1 MQVRLFG
8 ELEAEQ
14 AGVPVPVHG
23 AKQRAL
29 LALLALRAGQPVSAD
44 QLIDALWGDG
54 QAAHPANALQA
65 QIGQLRRTL
74 GAAAVITTDAGYA
87 LDVGPDDVDAARFEQ
102 LVAKGRRLFEE
113 GEIALASTAL
123 GEALRLRRGEP
134 LTEFA
139 YSGFADAE
147 RARLEELLLV
157 AIETRVEADLMLGRH
172 GELVGELEALC
183 REHPLRE
190 RLRELLMLALYRAGR
205 QAEALRA
212 YTEARDYLVDELG
225 IDPGPA
231 LRELEARILAQDP
244 SLAAA
249 GPAGLAAVPVPMATG
264 NLREQLSS
272 FVGRSAELEELSEAV
287 RSGRL
292 VTLIGPGG
300 VGKTRLAVEAAA
312 ALREEHRDGAWLVE
326 FASVTEPDGVARAV
340 AGALGAAAA
349 GLIGPPSPDSTV
361 ELIVR
366 YLAGRSL
373 VVVFDNC
380 EHVIDQAAALAETL
394 AGTVPGL
401 RLIATSREPLGVPG
415 EVLVPVGPLALPA
428 AVELFVDRARAVR
441 PGFTADGHT
450 RPVIDD
456 ICRRLDG
463 LPLAVE
469 LASARLRSLTL
480 ATLAERLDDRFRLLT
495 VGARTALPRQQT
507 LRAVVDWSY
516 DLLFEDERRLFA
528 RLSVF
533 VGGCDLGAA
542 EAVCAD
548 DQVPTGE
555 VLDVVSRLVDK
566 SLVAVPNAGRDARFI
581 QLQTLWEYGRDRLGE
596 SGEVDAVCARHGAYY
611 RQMAQEAHEG
621 LRGATGPMWRERL
634 TAELGNLRAALD
646 WFIARGDAD
655 AALSLASGMAWLWVI
670 NSDFVEGARW
680 LGDALGATG
689 PRRPEL
695 AATAQ
700 VLHGYFVCGY
710 FAGMALSPAA
720 AVLECEEA
728 VAALTI
734 SDDRVRRAEA
744 LVLCATVLMRAHEF
758 ERSLDAL
765 SEAHDLLEPAV
776 HGWQLALH
784 DLIVAWNLALL
795 GRLDDAEQAAHSSVK
810 RFDAQGEVWLP
821 VDSLSILALI
831 TEAQDDLDGASATC
845 EALLERSRAAGQR
858 GYVLFSLLRLAA
870 LRGRQGDDAAADGL
884 YEEAIAY
891 SFNPSVSADA
901 MVGQAAAA
909 RRLGDL
915 PRARALL
922 DAAGSYYRD
931 LDLPG
936 GRTAVLAGL
945 VWWAVSAGKTDDA
958 MVFAADAS
966 QAGAASRDPA
976 IQLLA
981 ETAVAAVRALADPTR
996 PNVEALVALAQQRA
1010 QSLSYRSLTSFTD
1023 EPDVTALVARLAL
1036 PDPSAET
1043 RRGRP
1048 PRAGSAPS

>member
-1 MQVRLFG
+1 MRFFG
-8 ELEAEQ
+8 EFEAVE
-14 AGVPVPVHG
+14 AGVPVPVRG
-23 AKQRAL
+23 AKQRTV
-29 LALLALRAGQPVSAD
+29 LALLALHRGEPVSAD
-44 QLIDALWGDG
+44 RLIDALWGDG
-54 QAAHPANALQA
+54 RVANPVNALQA

-74 GAAAVITTDAGYA
+74 GATAIVTSDAGYA
-87 LDVGPDDVDAARFEQ
+87 LDIGPDDVDAARFEQ
-102 LVAKGRRLFEE
+102 LVAKGRRLLEE
-113 GEIALASTAL
+113 GETALASTTL

-139 YSGFADAE
+139 YAGFADAE
-147 RARLEELLLV
+147 RAHLAELTLV
-157 AIETRVEADLMLGRH
+157 AIETRVEADLALGRH

-190 RLRELLMLALYRAGR
+190 RLWELLMLALYRAGR
-205 QAEALRA
+205 QAEALGA
-212 YTEARDYLVDELG
+212 YTEARGLLVNQLG

-249 GPAGLAAVPVPMATG
+249 GPAALEAVPAPMATG
-264 NLREQLSS
+264 NLRERLSS
-272 FVGRSAELEELSEAV
+272 FVGRTAELQELSEAV
-287 RSGRL
+287 RSSRL

-312 ALREEHRDGAWLVE
+312 ILRQEHRDGVWLVE
-326 FASVTEPDGVARAV
+326 FASVTEPEGVAPAV
-340 AGALGAAAA
+340 AGALGAAVV
-349 GLIGPPSPDSTV
+349 GLVGPPSPDSTV

-366 YLAGRSL
+366 FLAGRSL

-380 EHVIDQAAALAETL
+380 EHVIDQTAALAETL

-415 EVLVPVGPLALPA
+415 EVLVSVGPLAMSA

-469 LASARLRSLTL
+469 LAAARLRSLTL

-533 VGGCDLGAA
+533 TGGCDLDAA

-548 DQVPTGE
+548 DQVPAGE
-555 VLDVVSRLVDK
+555 ILDILSRLVDK
-566 SLVAVPNAGRDARFI
+566 SLVGRPDAGRDARFS
-581 QLQTLWEYGRDRLGE
+581 QLQTLWQYGRDRLNE
-596 SGEVDAVCARHGAYY
+596 SGEAGAMCARHGAYY
-611 RQMAQEAHEG
+611 RQMAEDAHEG

-634 TAELGNLRAALD
+634 TSELGNLRTALD

-655 AALSLASGMAWLWVI
+655 AALSLVSGMAWLWFI

-700 VLHGYFVCGY
+700 VWHGYFVC
-710 FAGMALSPAA
+710 MAYSPAA
-720 AVLECEEA
+720 AVPECD
-728 VAALTI
+728 AALATLRT
-734 SDDRVRRAEA
+734 SDDRDRRTEA
-744 LVLCATVLMRAHEF
+744 LLFSGTVLMRALES
-758 ERSLDAL
+758 ERSLAAL
-765 SEAHDLLEPAV
+765 SEAHELLEPAK
-776 HGWQLALH
+776 HGWLLAYH
-784 DLIVAWNLALL
+784 DWIVAENLTLL
-795 GRLDDAEQAAHSSVK
+795 GQFDDAEPAARSGVEG
-810 RFDAQGEVWLP
+810 FDAQGEVWMSVGPLH
-821 VDSLSILALI
+821 ILAGI
-831 TEAQDDLDGASATC
+831 AAARGDLEEASAAY

-858 GYVLFSLLRLAA
+858 DFVMFSLQRLSA
-870 LRGRQGDDAAADGL
+870 LRAKQGNDAAADGV
-884 YEEAIAY
+884 YEEAIAR
-891 SFNPSVSADA
+891 SFNPSVSADL
-901 MVGQAAAA
+901 MVGQAAVA
-909 RRLGDL
+909 RRLGDRA
-915 PRARALL
+915 RARALL
-922 DAAGSYYRD
+922 DAAGTYYQNVGH
-931 LDLPG
+931 PAG
-936 GRTAVLAGL
+936 QTGVLAGL
-945 VWWAVSAGKTDDA
+945 AWWALSAGQADDA
-958 MVFAADAS
+958 MVFAADAC
-966 QAGAASRDPA
+966 QAAAASGDPA
-976 IQLLA
+976 VQLLA
-981 ETAVAAVRALADPTR
+981 DTAVAAVRALADPTR
-996 PNVEALVALAQQRA
+996 PNAEAFIALAQRRA
-1010 QSLSYRSLTSFTD
+1010 QDLPYGSLTSFTD
-1023 EPDVTALVARLAL
+1023 VPDAAALAARLAL
-1036 PDPSAET
+1036 PSRSAAT
-1043 RRGRP
+1043 RR
-1048 PRAGSAPS
+1048 

>member
-8 ELEAEQ
+8 ELEAVA
-14 AGVPVPVHG
+14 AGVPVPVRG

-29 LALLALRAGQPVSAD
+29 LALLALRPGQPVSAD
-44 QLIDALWGDG
+44 RLIDVLWGDG

-74 GAAAVITTDAGYA
+74 GPAAILTTEAGYA
-87 LDVGPDDVDAARFEQ
+87 LDAGPEDVDVVHFEQ
-102 LVAKGRRLFEE
+102 LAAKGRHLFEE
-113 GEIALASTAL
+113 GETALASTTL
-123 GEALRLRRGEP
+123 NEALRLRRGEP

-139 YSGFADAE
+139 YAGFADAE
-147 RARLEELLLV
+147 RAHLADLTLV
-157 AIETRVEADLMLGRH
+157 AIETRAEADLALGRH

-183 REHPLRE
+183 RAHPLRE
-190 RLRELLMLALYRAGR
+190 RLWELLMLALYRAGR

-212 YTEARDYLVDELG
+212 YTDARDRLVDELG

-249 GPAGLAAVPVPMATG
+249 GPAGLAVVPAPMATG
-264 NLREQLSS
+264 NLREPLSS
-272 FVGRSAELEELSEAV
+272 FVGRSAELQELSEAV
-287 RSGRL
+287 RSSRL

-312 ALREEHRDGAWLVE
+312 MLRQEQRDGAWLVE
-326 FASVTEPDGVARAV
+326 FASVTEPDGVAPAV
-340 AGALGAAAA
+340 AGALGAATA
-349 GLIGPPSPDSTV
+349 GLAGPPSPASTV

-373 VVVFDNC
+373 LVVFDNC
-380 EHVIDQAAALAETL
+380 EHVIGQAAALAETL

-428 AVELFVDRARAVR
+428 AAELFADRARAVR

-469 LASARLRSLTL
+469 LAAARLRSLTL
-480 ATLAERLDDRFRLLT
+480 ATLAERLEDRFRLLT

-533 VGGCDLGAA
+533 AGGCDLDAA

-548 DQVPTGE
+548 GQVPAGE
-555 VLDVVSRLVDK
+555 VLDILSRLVDK
-566 SLVAVPNAGRDARFI
+566 SLVAAPDAGRDARFV
-581 QLQTLWEYGRDRLGE
+581 QLQTLWQYGRDRLDE
-596 SGEVDAVCARHGAYY
+596 SGEVDAVCARHAAYY
-611 RQMAQEAHEG
+611 RQMAEDAHEG

-634 TAELGNLRAALD
+634 TSELGNLRAALD
-646 WFIARGDAD
+646 WFLARGDAD
-655 AALSLASGMAWLWVI
+655 AALSLASGMAWLWFI
-670 NSDFVEGARW
+670 NSDAVEGARW
-680 LGDALGATG
+680 LGDALGVKG
-689 PRRPEL
+689 PRCPEL

-710 FAGMALSPAA
+710 FVGMALSPAA

-728 VAALTI
+728 VAALMT
-734 SDDRVRRAEA
+734 SGDRARRAEA
-744 LVLCATVLMRAHEF
+744 LVLCATVLMRAQEF

-765 SEAHDLLEPAV
+765 SQAHDLLEPAA

-784 DLIVAWNLALL
+784 DLIAAWNLALM
-795 GRLDDAEQAAHSSVK
+795 GRLDDAEPAAHSSVE
-810 RFDAQGEVWLP
+810 RFDAQREVWLP

-831 TEAQDDLDGASATC
+831 AEARCDLDGASAAY
-845 EALLERSRAAGQR
+845 EALLERCRAAGQR
-858 GYVLFSLLRLAA
+858 GYVLFSLLHLAA

-884 YEEAIAY
+884 YEEAIAC

-901 MVGQAAAA
+901 MVGQAAAV

-915 PRARALL
+915 ARARALL

-931 LDLPG
+931 LDLSAG
-936 GRTAVLAGL
+936 QTAVLAGL
-945 VWWAVSAGKTDDA
+945 AWWALSAGRADDA

-966 QAGAASRDPA
+966 QVAAASGDSA

-981 ETAVAAVRALADPTR
+981 ETAVAAVRALTDPTR
-996 PNVEALVALAQQRA
+996 HNVEALVALAQQRA
-1010 QSLSYRSLTSFTD
+1010 RSLSYRSLTSFTD
-1023 EPDVTALVARLAL
+1023 EPDVAALAARLA
-1036 PDPSAET
+1036 PP
-1043 RRGRP
+1043 GR
-1048 PRAGSAPS
+1048 

>member
-1 MQVRLFG
+1 MRVRLFG
-8 ELEAEQ
+8 ELEAEH
-14 AGVPVPVHG
+14 AGVPVPVRG

-29 LALLALRAGQPVSAD
+29 LALLALRPGQPVSAD
-44 QLIDALWGDG
+44 RLIDVLWGDG

-74 GAAAVITTDAGYA
+74 GPAAILTTEAGDA
-87 LDVGPDDVDAARFEQ
+87 LDAGPDDVDVVRFEQ
-102 LVAKGRRLFEE
+102 LAAQGRHLFEE
-113 GEIALASTAL
+113 GETALASTTL
-123 GEALRLRRGEP
+123 SEALRLRRGEP
-134 LTEFA
+134 LADFTYA
-139 YSGFADAE
+139 GFFDAE
-147 RARLEELLLV
+147 RTRLDELILV

-183 REHPLRE
+183 RAHPLRE
-190 RLRELLMLALYRAGR
+190 RLWELLMLALYRAGR

-212 YTEARDYLVDELG
+212 YTEARDRLVDELG

-249 GPAGLAAVPVPMATG
+249 GPAGLEAVPAPMATG
-264 NLREQLSS
+264 NLREPLSS
-272 FVGRSAELEELSEAV
+272 FVGRTAELQELSEAV
-287 RSGRL
+287 RASRL

-312 ALREEHRDGAWLVE
+312 TLRQEHRDGAWLVE
-326 FASVTEPDGVARAV
+326 FASVTEPDGVAPAV
-340 AGALGAAAA
+340 AGALGAAVA
-349 GLIGPPSPDSTV
+349 GLVGPPSPASTV

-380 EHVIDQAAALAETL
+380 EHVIDQTAALAETL

-428 AVELFVDRARAVR
+428 AAELFADRARAVR

-469 LASARLRSLTL
+469 LAAARLRSLTL

-533 VGGCDLGAA
+533 VGGCGLDAA

-548 DQVPTGE
+548 DQVPAGE
-555 VLDVVSRLVDK
+555 VLDVLSRLVDK
-566 SLVAVPNAGRDARFI
+566 SLVAAPNAGRDARFI
-581 QLQTLWEYGRDRLGE
+581 QLQTLWQYGRDRLDE
-596 SGEVDAVCARHGAYY
+596 SGEVDAMCARHAAYY
-611 RQMAQEAHEG
+611 RQMAQDAHEG

-634 TAELGNLRAALD
+634 TSELGNLRAALD

-655 AALSLASGMAWLWVI
+655 AALSLASGMAWLWFI
-670 NSDFVEGARW
+670 NSDVVEGARW

-689 PRRPEL
+689 SRRPEL

-700 VLHGYFVCGY
+700 VWHGYFVC
-710 FAGMALSPAA
+710 MAFSPAA
-720 AVLECEEA
+720 GVPECD
-728 VAALTI
+728 AALAALRT
-734 SDDRVRRAEA
+734 SDDRARRAEA
-744 LVLCATVLMRAHEF
+744 LLFCATVLMRAQEP

-765 SEAHDLLEPAV
+765 SEAHDLLEPGV
-776 HGWQLALH
+776 HGWLLAVH
-784 DLIVAWNLALL
+784 DWIVAWNLTLL
-795 GRLDDAEQAAHSSVK
+795 GQFDNAEQAAQSSVE
-810 RFDAQGEVWLP
+810 RFDTQGDVWLS
-821 VDSLSILALI
+821 VDPLNILAGI
-831 TEAQDDLDGASATC
+831 AAARGDLDGASATY
-845 EALLERSRAAGQR
+845 EALLERCRAAGQR
-858 GYVLFSLLRLAA
+858 SFVLFILLRLAA
-870 LRGRQGDDAAADGL
+870 LRAKQGNDAAADGL
-884 YEEAIAY
+884 YDEAIAC
-891 SFNPSVSADA
+891 SFNPSVSADV
-901 MVGQAAAA
+901 MVGQAAVA

-915 PRARALL
+915 ARARALL
-922 DAAGSYYRD
+922 DAAGTYYRNVGH
-931 LDLPG
+931 PAG
-936 GRTAVLAGL
+936 QTGVLAGL
-945 VWWAVSAGKTDDA
+945 AWWALSAGKADDA
-958 MVFAADAS
+958 MVFAADAC
-966 QAGAASRDPA
+966 QAAAASGDPA
-976 IQLLA
+976 VQLLA
-981 ETAVAAVRALADPTR
+981 DTAVAAVRALADPTR
-996 PNVEALVALAQQRA
+996 PNAEAFIALAQQRA
-1010 QSLSYRSLTSFTD
+1010 QSLPYGSLTSFTD
-1023 EPDVTALVARLAL
+1023 EPDVAALAARLAL
-1036 PDPSAET
+1036 P
-1043 RRGRP
+1043 GR
-1048 PRAGSAPS
+1048 

>member
-1 MQVRLFG
+1 VEVRFFG
-8 ELEAEQ
+8 EFEAVEE
-14 AGVPVPVHG
+14 GVPVPVRG
-23 AKQRAL
+23 VKQRTV
-29 LALLALRAGQPVSAD
+29 LALLALDRGKPVSAD
-44 QLIDALWGDG
+44 RLIDALWGDG
-54 QAAHPANALQA
+54 QVANPVNALQA
-65 QIGQLRRTL
+65 QIGQLRRIL
-74 GAAAVITTDAGYA
+74 GATAIVTSDAGYA
-87 LDVGPDDVDAARFEQ
+87 LDIGPDDVDAARFEQ
-102 LVAKGRRLFEE
+102 LVAKGRRLLED
-113 GEIALASTAL
+113 GEMALASTTL

-139 YSGFADAE
+139 YAGFADAE
-147 RARLEELLLV
+147 RAHLAELTLV
-157 AIETRVEADLMLGRH
+157 AIETRVEADLVLGRH

-190 RLRELLMLALYRAGR
+190 RLWELLMLALYRAGR

-212 YTEARDYLVDELG
+212 YTEVRERLVGELG
-225 IDPGPA
+225 IDPGSA
-231 LRELEARILAQDP
+231 LRELEARILTQDP

-249 GPAGLAAVPVPMATG
+249 GPAGLEAVPTPMATG
-264 NLREQLSS
+264 NLRERLSS
-272 FVGRSAELEELSEAV
+272 FVGRNAELEKLCETV
-287 RSGRL
+287 RSSRL

-312 ALREEHRDGAWLVE
+312 TLREEHRDGAWLVE
-326 FASVTEPDGVARAV
+326 FASVTEPEGIGPAV
-340 AGALGAAAA
+340 AGVLGAAAA
-349 GLIGPPSPDSTV
+349 GLIGPLSQDSTV

-366 YLAGRSL
+366 YLAGRSPL
-373 VVVFDNC
+373 IVLDNC
-380 EHVIDQAAALAETL
+380 EHVIDQTAALAETL
-394 AGTVPGL
+394 VGTVPGL

-415 EVLVPVGPLALPA
+415 EMLVPVGPLALPA

-441 PGFTADGHT
+441 PGFTADGYT
-450 RPVIDD
+450 RPVIND

-469 LASARLRSLTL
+469 LAAARLRSLTL

-533 VGGCDLGAA
+533 AGGCDLDAA
-542 EAVCAD
+542 EAICAD
-548 DQVPTGE
+548 DHVPAGE
-555 VLDVVSRLVDK
+555 ILDVLSRLVDK
-566 SLVAVPNAGRDARFI
+566 SLVAAPHAGRDTRFT
-581 QLQTLWEYGRDRLGE
+581 QLQTLWEYGRDRLNE
-596 SGEVDAVCARHGAYY
+596 SGEADAMCARHGAYY
-611 RQMAQEAHEG
+611 RQLAEEAHEG

-634 TAELGNLRAALD
+634 TSELGNLRAALD
-646 WFIARGDAD
+646 WFVARGDAD
-655 AALSLASGMAWLWVI
+655 AALSLTSGMAWLWCI
-670 NSDFVEGARW
+670 NSDFAEGARW
-680 LGDALGATG
+680 LGDALDVTG
-689 PRRPEL
+689 SSRPEL

-700 VLHGYFVCGY
+700 VLHGYFACGY
-710 FAGMALSPAA
+710 FVGMALSPAA

-728 VAALTI
+728 VAALTT

-795 GRLDDAEQAAHSSVK
+795 GRLDEAEPAAHSSVE

-831 TEAQDDLDGASATC
+831 TEAQGDLDGASAAN
-845 EALLERSRAAGQR
+845 EALLERCRAAGQR

-884 YEEAIAY
+884 YEEAIAC

-901 MVGQAAAA
+901 MVGQAAVA

-915 PRARALL
+915 ARARALL
-922 DAAGSYYRD
+922 EAAGSYYRN
-931 LDLPG
+931 LDHPAG
-936 GRTAVLAGL
+936 QTAVLAGL
-945 VWWAVSAGKTDDA
+945 AWWALSAGKADDA

-966 QAGAASRDPA
+966 QAASASGDSA

-981 ETAVAAVRALADPTR
+981 DTAVAAVRALTDPTHH
-996 PNVEALVALAQQRA
+996 NVEALVALAQQRVHN
-1010 QSLSYRSLTSFTD
+1010 LPYRSLTSFTD
-1023 EPDVTALVARLAL
+1023 EPDVAALAARLA
-1036 PDPSAET
+1036 
-1043 RRGRP
+1043 RP
-1048 PRAGSAPS
+1048 IR